1 MEKIAFGRVGISAR
15 GEAAS
20 TPPNAIRR
28 PESRAVASLR
38 FLLRCLR
45 RYRDTYLEEEGK
57 SPRYVAL
64 FGERFA
70 FPTIQRAKQ
79 IKCQFINVSSV
90 KSSTE

>member
-1 MEKIAFGRVGISAR
+1 MEKIAFGRVGISERA
-15 GEAAS
+15 EAVS
-20 TPPNAIRR
+20 TLPNAIRR

-64 FGERFA
+64 IRRKVCFS
-70 FPTIQRAKQ
+70 
-79 IKCQFINVSSV
+79 ND
-90 KSSTE
+90 TES